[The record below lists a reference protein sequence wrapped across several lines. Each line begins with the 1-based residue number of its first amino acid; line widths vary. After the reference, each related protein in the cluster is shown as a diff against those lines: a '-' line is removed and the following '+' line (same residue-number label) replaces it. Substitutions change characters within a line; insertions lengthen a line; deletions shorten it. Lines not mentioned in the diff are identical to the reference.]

1 MVKLKKE
8 KPICE
13 IGYFTLNGD
22 HSLNVC
28 RRPKNH
34 KGKHMELDIAPWRK
48 YRGEH
53 VNYGKKY
60 LYIYKISTPRMQ
72 GRT

>member
-1 MVKLKKE
+1 
-8 KPICE
+8 
-13 IGYFTLNGD
+13 
-22 HSLNVC
+22 
-28 RRPKNH
+28 
-34 KGKHMELDIAPWRK
+34 MELDIAPWRK